1 MCLNNLNQQR
11 MSQQTA
17 IRAGC
22 CRATR
27 YQQAGSSLVR
37 ALFIIVLMSVLLLAL
52 GRQLISS
59 STSVSIEV
67 QGNRAFNAAQS
78 GLQLGLAQL
87 FPLNTT
93 ASCAAVAASFSF
105 SQPGLQS
112 CTATLSCSQVDNPDN
127 PTPSRPLFRLSSA
140 GSCEA
145 GDIRSSRVVVME
157 AY

>member
-1 MCLNNLNQQR
+1 MYLNASIPKKTKHGGLNGMNR
-11 MSQQTA
+11 RSQL
-17 IRAGC
+17 
-22 CRATR
+22 
-27 YQQAGSSLVR
+27 GSSLVM
-37 ALFIIVLMSVLLLAL
+37 AVFIIVLMSVLLLAL

-87 FPLNTT
+87 FPINST

-105 SQPGLQS
+105 NQPGLPG
-112 CTATLSCSQVDNPDN
+112 CTATINCSQVTNPDVL
-127 PTPSRPLFRLSSA
+127 TRPLYRLSST
-140 GSCEA
+140 GSCQA

>member
-1 MCLNNLNQQR
+1 MCLNANIHR
-11 MSQQTA
+11 QTKH
-17 IRAGC
+17 GSFS
-22 CRATR
+22 RATR
-27 YQQAGSSLVR
+27 ITQSGSSLVM

-87 FPLNTT
+87 FPLNAT
-93 ASCAAVAASFSF
+93 ASCAAVSASFSF
-105 SQPGLQS
+105 NQPGLQS
-112 CTATLSCSQVDNPDN
+112 CAATVSCLQVNNPDVL
-127 PTPSRPLFRLSSA
+127 TRPLYRLTSA
-140 GSCEA
+140 GSCQA
-145 GDIRSSRVVVME
+145 GDLKSSRVVVME

>member
-1 MCLNNLNQQR
+1 MCLKANMHQKTPSGLISSSNHC
-11 MSQQTA
+11 A
-17 IRAGC
+17 
-22 CRATR
+22 
-27 YQQAGSSLVR
+27 QAGSSLVM

-78 GLQLGLAQL
+78 GLQLGLTQL
-87 FPLNTT
+87 YPLNTT

-105 SQPGLQS
+105 NQPGLQN
-112 CTATLSCSQVDNPDN
+112 CQAVLRCSQVNNPDV
-127 PTPSRPLFRLSSA
+127 PTRPLYQLTST
-140 GSCEA
+140 GSCQA
-145 GDIRSSRVVVME
+145 GEIRSSRVVVME

>member
-1 MCLNNLNQQR
+1 MCLNPKHHAPQLSLR
-11 MSQQTA
+11 TTTA
-17 IRAGC
+17 AR
-22 CRATR
+22 
-27 YQQAGSSLVR
+27 QQAGSSLVM

-59 STSVSIEV
+59 SQSVSIEV

-87 FPLNTT
+87 FPVNST

-105 SQPGLQS
+105 NQAGLQS
-112 CTATLSCSQVDNPDN
+112 CQANLSCVAVANPDV
-127 PTPSRPLFRLSSA
+127 TSRPLYQLTSI
-140 GSCEA
+140 GKCHA
-145 GDIRSSRVVVME
+145 GDIQSSRVLVME

>member
-1 MCLNNLNQQR
+1 MREPKASN
-11 MSQQTA
+11 
-17 IRAGC
+17 
-22 CRATR
+22 
-27 YQQAGSSLVR
+27 GSSLVM

-78 GLQLGLAQL
+78 GLQLALTQL

-93 ASCAAVAASFSF
+93 ESCAAVAVSFSF
-105 SQPGLQS
+105 NQPGLQS
-112 CTATLSCSQVDNPDN
+112 CTATLSCSQVTNPDV
-127 PTPSRPLFRLSSA
+127 PTRPLYQLTST
-140 GSCEA
+140 GSCQA
-145 GDIRSSRVVVME
+145 GDFNSSRVVVME

>member
-1 MCLNNLNQQR
+1 MCL
-11 MSQQTA
+11 SAYSPQTPKRGGLHCVSR
-17 IRAGC
+17 RA
-22 CRATR
+22 
-27 YQQAGSSLVR
+27 QAGSSLVM
-37 ALFIIVLMSVLLLAL
+37 AIFIIVLMSILLLAL
-52 GRQLISS
+52 GRQLISA

-105 SQPGLQS
+105 NQPGLQS
-112 CTATLSCSQVDNPDN
+112 CTATLSCLQVNNPDD
-127 PTPSRPLFRLSSA
+127 PTPSRPLFRLTSA
-140 GSCEA
+140 GRCEA
-145 GDIRSSRVVVME
+145 GEIRSSRVVVME